1 MTIYNNKH
9 NSATLH
15 FSPSLQKGAPRKDGE
30 KCGVAAESAG
40 RPGGLAVPLPGLRA
54 PGSQDWARGPRLMEP
69 RLPAPLRE
77 PVCTLR
83 SGAAVS
89 LRTSRR
95 RRLQL
100 CPLPRRQEAQ
110 PFHAVKADAF

>member
-30 KCGVAAESAG
+30 KCGVAGSLLGG
-40 RPGGLAVPLPGLRA
+40 RAASLCPCPASGRLAPRTGP
-54 PGSQDWARGPRLMEP
+54 RGPRLMEP

-95 RRLQL
+95 RRLLL
-100 CPLPRRQEAQ
+100 CPLPHGQEAQ